1 MAGTSLVKYSLL
13 QATALA
19 TLFSGAA
26 YAQDE
31 AQQTEQRARA
41 GLDTVVVSARK
52 VEENLQD
59 VPIAVTALGG
69 KQLEES
75 QITDISQIAG
85 RVPSFTYQSQN
96 SLESEIF
103 IRGVGSVRLNGATAD
118 ASVGTFLDEVYIGR
132 RGSAT
137 PPIFDLERLEV
148 LRGPQGTLFGKNV
161 VGGALSL
168 ITAKPQFDFGGS
180 GYVSYGKYDTITA
193 AGHVT
198 GPINDKMAVR
208 LALYQNRHDGYAQN
222 IVRDEELEDLEAYA
236 ARLSLLWNIND
247 AMTLNLTADASTEEG
262 GGPSRHAVDNPF
274 SAGVGPVTSN
284 LISQDPR
291 TNESPYK
298 QYAEKETSGFT
309 ARFEWDLGPVTA
321 TYLGAYRKGV
331 GDARWTQAGAGSPP
345 SLTDSTLTQAERH
358 SGITQELRFASA
370 QDQRLRW
377 LVGLYYLDDDTRRRS
392 RNTAT
397 SYLPGGA
404 GSTRDVL
411 DGDNEYFQRGV
422 SKNYAVFGEAGFD
435 ITEDLTLTV
444 GGRYTIDRKTWDIE
458 AREYSFGPD
467 GMDNI
472 LSTAP
477 LQGPFHVIT
486 DDKWSEF
493 TPKATLDWRFGDG
506 QLVYASVAKGF
517 KGGGWQGGAANAIAA
532 ETPYSPETAWTYEV
546 GLKTDL
552 FDNTI
557 RFNLAA
563 FYTDFKDLQ
572 VELLDDVNLVL
583 VVANAA
589 DATIKGVEAEFQ
601 AKPHDYVTFFASGSY
616 LDATYKDYIDPLRG
630 IDYSGNRIQRT
641 PEFQFNVGADFN
653 APASS
658 GINLVANIEYG
669 YQDDMFYGPDNTN
682 MEPGYGLLDLR
693 AGIAA
698 ADGAWSLQ
706 FYGRNMTDKLY
717 RISVIPFAGD
727 EFSVYGA
734 PRTYGVKFSRS
745 F

>member
-1 MAGTSLVKYSLL
+1 MFSNRLAKHALL
-13 QATALA
+13 QATAMA
-19 TLFSGAA
+19 TLLSGAA

-31 AQQTEQRARA
+31 AAAEQQASRQ
-41 GLDTVVVSARK
+41 GLDTIVITARK

-69 KQLEES
+69 KELAES
-75 QITDISQIAG
+75 QITDLSQIAG

-168 ITAKPQFDFGGS
+168 ITAKPQFEFGGS
-180 GYVSYGKYDTITA
+180 GYVSYGNYNTIHG

-198 GPINDKMAVR
+198 GPITDDIAIR
-208 LALYQNRHDGYAQN
+208 LAVYQNRHDGYAEN
-222 IVRDEELEDLEAYA
+222 IVRNEELEDLEAYA
-236 ARLSLLWNIND
+236 ARLSLLWNINE

-274 SAGVGPVTSN
+274 AAGDGPVTPN

-291 TNESPYK
+291 TNESPYE
-298 QYAEKETSGFT
+298 QYANKETIGFT
-309 ARFEWDLGPVTA
+309 ARLEWDLGPVTA
-321 TYLGAYRKGV
+321 TYLGAYRKGD

-345 SLTDSTLTQAERH
+345 SLTSSTLTQSEFH
-358 SGITQELRFASA
+358 TGITQELRIASA
-370 QDQRLRW
+370 QDQRFRW
-377 LVGLYYLDDDTRRRS
+377 LAGLYYLDDDTRRRS

-397 SYLPGGA
+397 SYLPGGP

-422 SKNYAVFGEAGFD
+422 SKNYAVFGEVGFD
-435 ITEDLTLTV
+435 FTEDLTLTV

-458 AREYSFGPD
+458 AREYSFGPP
-467 GMDNI
+467 GSI

-477 LQGPFHVIT
+477 LLGPFHVIT
-486 DDKWSEF
+486 DDRWSEF

-517 KGGGWQGGAANAIAA
+517 KGGGWQGGAASAIAA

-552 FDNTI
+552 LDNTI
-557 RFNLAA
+557 RFNIAA

-572 VELLDDVNLVL
+572 VE
-583 VVANAA
+583 
-589 DATIKGVEAEFQ
+589 
-601 AKPHDYVTFFASGSY
+601 
-616 LDATYKDYIDPLRG
+616 
-630 IDYSGNRIQRT
+630 
-641 PEFQFNVGADFN
+641 
-653 APASS
+653 
-658 GINLVANIEYG
+658 
-669 YQDDMFYGPDNTN
+669 
-682 MEPGYGLLDLR
+682 
-693 AGIAA
+693 
-698 ADGAWSLQ
+698 
-706 FYGRNMTDKLY
+706 
-717 RISVIPFAGD
+717 
-727 EFSVYGA
+727 
-734 PRTYGVKFSRS
+734 
-745 F
+745 

>member
-1 MAGTSLVKYSLL
+1 MFSNRLPKNALL

-19 TLFSGAA
+19 ALLSGTA
-26 YAQDE
+26 YAQGETD
-31 AQQTEQRARA
+31 QVARG
-41 GLDTVVVSARK
+41 GLDSIVVTARK

-69 KQLEES
+69 KELTEA
-75 QITDISQIAG
+75 QITDLSQIAG

-168 ITAKPQFDFGGS
+168 ITAKPQFEFGGS
-180 GYVSYGKYDTITA
+180 GQISYGNYNTIHAT
-193 AGHVT
+193 GHVT
-198 GPINDKMAVR
+198 GPITDNIAVR
-208 LALYQNRHDGYAQN
+208 LALYQNKHDGYAHN
-222 IVRDEELEDLEAYA
+222 IVRDEPLEDLEAYA
-236 ARLSLLWNIND
+236 ARLSVLWNVND
-247 AMTLNLTADASTEEG
+247 TMTFTLTGDVSTQEG
-262 GGPSRHAVDNPF
+262 GGPSRHAVDNPHV
-274 SAGVGPVTSN
+274 AGLGPVSSN
-284 LISQDPR
+284 LASQDPR
-291 TNESPYK
+291 TNESPYE
-298 QYAEKETSGFT
+298 QYARKETAGVT
-309 ARFEWDLGPVTA
+309 GKLEWDLGPVSV
-321 TYLGAYRKGV
+321 TYLGAFRKGD

-345 SLTDSTLTQAERH
+345 SLTDSTLTQSERH
-358 SGITQELRFASA
+358 TGITQEIRLASA

-397 SYLPGGA
+397 SFLPGGA
-404 GSTRDVL
+404 GSTRDIL
-411 DGDNEYFQRGV
+411 DGDNEYFQLGV

-435 ITEDLTLTV
+435 ITNDLTLTV
-444 GGRYTIDRKTWDIE
+444 GGRYTIDKKYWEIE
-458 AREYSFGPD
+458 AREYSLGPD
-467 GMDNI
+467 GFDNQF
-472 LSTAP
+472 STAP
-477 LQGPFHVIT
+477 LQGPFLVIT
-486 DDKWSEF
+486 DQKWSEF

-506 QLVYASVAKGF
+506 KLAYASVAKGF

-532 ETPYSPETAWTYEV
+532 ETPYAPETAWTYEV

-557 RFNLAA
+557 RFNIAA

-583 VVANAA
+583 VIANAA
-589 DATIKGVEAEFQ
+589 DATIKGVEAELL
-601 AKPHDYVTFFASGSY
+601 AKPHDFITLFASGSY
-616 LDATYKDYIDPLRG
+616 IDAEYKDYIDPLRG

-641 PEFQFNVGADFN
+641 PEFQFNVGADLN
-653 APASS
+653 APVTA
-658 GINLVANIEYG
+658 GVNLVGNVSYG
-669 YQDDMFYGPDNTN
+669 YQSEMFYGPDNTN
-682 MEPGYGLLDLR
+682 LEDGYGLLDLR

-727 EFSVYGA
+727 EFSVFGA